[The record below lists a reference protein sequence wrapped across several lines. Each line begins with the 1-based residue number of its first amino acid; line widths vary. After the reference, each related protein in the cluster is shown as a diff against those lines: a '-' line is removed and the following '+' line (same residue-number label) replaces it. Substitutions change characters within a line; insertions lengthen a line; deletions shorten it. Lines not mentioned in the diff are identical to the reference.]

1 MPLDLATVKQHLR
14 VTSASEDALITL
26 YWTAARESASQYL
39 NRNVYDDTTALAA
52 AILAG
57 DLTAML
63 TNPAFEAAVLLL
75 TAHLYSNRE
84 DVVAGVSVAQL
95 PSGSH
100 ALLNPYRTGLG
111 V

>member
-1 MPLDLATVKQHLR
+1 MLLDLATVKQHLR
-14 VTSASEDALITL
+14 VTSASEDALIAL
-26 YWTAARESASQYL
+26 YLNAARESASQYL
-39 NRNVYDDTTALAA
+39 NRNVFDDSGLMAA
-52 AILAG
+52 AILGG

-100 ALLNPYRTGLG
+100 ALLAPYRTGMG